1 MSERAAAWSA
11 LRGAMIRERPEAFT
25 RDEWAYLIQFLAED
39 NLRTFVGAGP
49 GRERVT
55 LVMPNNVSLLGPL
68 VMVVATLGARA
79 VRVKL
84 GSRGD
89 DVVTPFVEFARTHG
103 VSDLVAGVE
112 CARLGRGD
120 PRLAAWLADADVRVA
135 FGSDAAIA
143 AVAALPHRADS
154 RFLGFGDMYS
164 EAWLDATASDDALD
178 TLIKVFAIYGQA
190 GCTSPRRT
198 VLIGASAADA
208 RRFAA
213 RLAARWPSVIRVD
226 VPMHLASQNL
236 LAAQRARHAGAEVTL
251 APRHA
256 AVIAVAPRALE
267 VPSGP
272 LTLVLSPATLDEAA
286 AAVPANLQTIGLAL
300 PERTALPHTPARRI
314 VPLARM
320 HHFEPIWDGQSL
332 PEAFFLTAPRREAR
346 P

>member
-11 LRGAMIRERPEAFT
+11 LRGAMIRERPDAFT

-39 NLRTFVGAGP
+39 NLRTFVGAGA

-89 DVVTPFVEFARTHG
+89 DVVTPFVEFARAHG
-103 VSDLVAGVE
+103 AAALVAGVE
-112 CARLGRGD
+112 SARLGRGD
-120 PRLAAWLADADVRVA
+120 ARLAAWLADADVRVA
-135 FGSDAAIA
+135 FGSDPAIA
-143 AVAALPHRADS
+143 AVAAMPHRADS
-154 RFLGFGDMYS
+154 KFLGFGDMYS
-164 EAWLDATASDDALD
+164 EAWVDAAATDDTLD

-198 VLIGASAADA
+198 VLLGASAENAQA
-208 RRFAA
+208 FAA
-213 RLAARWPSVIRVD
+213 RLAARWPGVIRAQ

-236 LAAQRARHAGAEVTL
+236 LAAQRARHAGAAVTL
-251 APRHA
+251 TPGHA
-256 AVIAVAPRALE
+256 AVIAVAPRALD
-267 VPSGP
+267 VPPGP
-272 LTLVLSPATLDEAA
+272 LTLVLSPATPDEAA
-286 AAVPANLQTIGLAL
+286 AAVPANLQTLGLAL
-300 PERTALPHTPARRI
+300 GDGIALPRTPARRI

-320 HHFEPIWDGQSL
+320 HHFEPVWDGQSL
-332 PEAFFLTAPRREAR
+332 PEAFFMTTPGPEAR